1 MEISNALL
9 ALNALSQETRLLV
22 FKKLV
27 EFGISGAN
35 AGDLAR
41 ELNVPANTLSFH
53 LAHLERAGLIKS
65 TRTGRNINYCF
76 NRAQMNELIGFLNE
90 NCCVRDENVDCISK
104 DFKC

>member
-9 ALNALSQETRLLV
+9 ALNALAQETRLLV

-53 LAHLERAGLIKS
+53 LAHLERAGLVKS
-65 TRTGRNINYCF
+65 TRQGRNINYCF
-76 NRAQMNELIGFLNE
+76 NRVQMNELIGFLNE
-90 NCCVRDENVDCISK
+90 NCCVREENIECLSNPKI
-104 DFKC
+104 C